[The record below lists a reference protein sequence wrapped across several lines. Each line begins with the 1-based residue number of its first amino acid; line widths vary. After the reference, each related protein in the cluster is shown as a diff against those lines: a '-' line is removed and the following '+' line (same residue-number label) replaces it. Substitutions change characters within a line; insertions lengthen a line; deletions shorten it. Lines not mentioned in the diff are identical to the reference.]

1 MIGLEP
7 KTGIEPAKVYILA
20 DRAVCAYLAAATGAG
35 PCVRDAA
42 RYDTFGSPV
51 LTDSAQESRS
61 KNKKRAA
68 AIEGIHPPPPPKRM
82 QMTYIVVV
90 VGYVLM
96 LLGISVYKSRSVKSA
111 EDFMVA
117 GRSVPVYMLVA
128 TLVCTWIGSGSLFGT
143 AGLTFRTGLSEL
155 WFSAGAWVGILVIYM
170 IAARVRRIAQYTLT
184 DLLEK
189 RYNQLAKVLG
199 TITIIIAYMVIAGY
213 QFKGGGRFIA
223 ILSDGSISL
232 ETGMIIAAFLIVGFT
247 VLAGMVSIVSIDIF
261 NGSIML
267 VAMVLTLPFAISGHG
282 GLDAVITTIQQTQPT
297 HLSLMGG
304 HDFVWVVGI
313 ALPTFLL
320 LMSESSMYQKF
331 SSADNEANAR
341 KAVMGMFIGVVVV
354 ETLMM
359 LIALVGFAIYADDP
373 RFFLVDGSINRAM
386 AEEII
391 LRIGF
396 EQLPVVIGSLLLA
409 AGAAIVISTGN
420 TFLMVTSTNVT
431 RDIFQAF
438 FYKNATASQIL
449 WIQRACIVGIG
460 LLAYLMMSQFDTI
473 LEMALMSYT
482 MIGASLAPPLLAAFF
497 WKRVTCAGGVAS
509 IASGMLTVVII
520 AVLNSVYKG
529 SAEGINV
536 LGVSFPMDT
545 DYIAIPAVI
554 VSVTTLVVVSL
565 LTAKPQQSDWEEFI
579 EA

>member
-1 MIGLEP
+1 MIY
-7 KTGIEPAKVYILA
+7 V
-20 DRAVCAYLAAATGAG
+20 
-35 PCVRDAA
+35 
-42 RYDTFGSPV
+42 S
-51 LTDSAQESRS
+51 
-61 KNKKRAA
+61 
-68 AIEGIHPPPPPKRM
+68 
-82 QMTYIVVV
+82 VVV
-90 VGYVLM
+90 LYVLI
-96 LLGISVYKSRSVKSA
+96 LLGISIYKSRTVKSD
-111 EDFMVA
+111 EDFMIA
-117 GRSVPVYMLVA
+117 GRNVPVYMLVA

-143 AGLTFRTGLSEL
+143 AGLTFRTGVSEL
-155 WFSAGAWVGILVIYM
+155 WFSSGAWVGILVVYL

-199 TITIIIAYMVIAGY
+199 TITIIVAYMVIAGY
-213 QFKGGGRFIA
+213 QFKGGGRFIS
-223 ILSDGSISL
+223 ILSEGAITP
-232 ETGMIIAAFLIVGFT
+232 ETGMIIAAALIIGFT

-267 VAMVLTLPFAISGHG
+267 LAMIVTLPFAIAAHG
-282 GLDAVITTIQQTQPT
+282 GLDAVLMTIREAEPT
-297 HLSLMGG
+297 HLSVMGG
-304 HDFVWVVGI
+304 HDFVWVIGI

-331 SSADNEANAR
+331 SSADNEQNAR
-341 KAVMGMFIGVVVV
+341 RAVMGMFIGVVLV

-373 RFFLVDGSINRAM
+373 RFFLADGSVNRAM

-396 EQLPVVIGSLLLA
+396 EQLPVLVGALLLA

-431 RDIFQAF
+431 RDILQAF
-438 FYKNATASQIL
+438 FYRNATSSQVVWL
-449 WIQRACIVGIG
+449 QRGCIVVIGI
-460 LLAYLMMSQFDTI
+460 LAYLMMSQFETI

-497 WKRVTCAGGVAS
+497 WKRVTRLAGVLS
-509 IASGMLTVVII
+509 IASGMLTVITI
-520 AVLNSVYKG
+520 AVLNAVFKNGGG
-529 SAEGINV
+529 SI
-536 LGVSFPMDT
+536 LGVDFPIDT

-554 VSVTTLVVVSL
+554 VSVTTLVIVSL
-565 LTAKPQQSDWEEFI
+565 VTPKPPDSDWQEFMGPNAPAI
-579 EA
+579 PPGP

>member
-1 MIGLEP
+1 
-7 KTGIEPAKVYILA
+7 
-20 DRAVCAYLAAATGAG
+20 
-35 PCVRDAA
+35 
-42 RYDTFGSPV
+42 
-51 LTDSAQESRS
+51 
-61 KNKKRAA
+61 
-68 AIEGIHPPPPPKRM
+68 
-82 QMTYIVVV
+82 MTYIVVV
-90 VGYVLM
+90 ALYVLI
-96 LLGISVYKSRSVKSA
+96 LLGISVQKSRSVKSD

-117 GRSVPVYMLVA
+117 GRNVPVYMLVA

-155 WFSAGAWVGILVIYM
+155 WFSAGAWVGILVVYS
-170 IAARVRRIAQYTLT
+170 IAARVRRIARYTLT
-184 DLLEK
+184 DLLEQ

-223 ILSDGSISL
+223 ILSDGAVSP
-232 ETGMIIAAFLIVGFT
+232 ETGMLIAAFLIVGFT

-267 VAMVLTLPFAISGHG
+267 VAMVLTLPFAIYGHG
-282 GLDAVITTIQQTQPT
+282 GIGEVLDSIRQAEPA
-297 HLSLMGG
+297 HLSAMGG
-304 HDFVWVVGI
+304 HDFFWVVGI

-331 SSADNEANAR
+331 SSADNESNAR
-341 KAVMGMFIGVVVV
+341 RAVMGMFIGVVVV

-373 RFFLVDGSINRAM
+373 RFFMADGSVNRAM
-386 AEEII
+386 AEEVI

-438 FYKNATASQIL
+438 FVKDASSSQIVWL
-449 WIQRACIVGIG
+449 QRGTIVGIG
-460 LLAYLMMSQFDTI
+460 VLAYLLMSQFETI

-497 WKRVTCAGGVAS
+497 WKRVTRWGGVAS
-509 IASGMLTVVII
+509 IASGMLTVI
-520 AVLNSVYKG
+520 AIAAMNAIYKD
-529 SAEGINV
+529 SAEGVNL
-536 LGVSFPMDT
+536 LGIAFPMDT

-565 LTAKPQQSDWEEFI
+565 LTPKPDPEEWQAFI
-579 EA
+579 D

>member
-1 MIGLEP
+1 
-7 KTGIEPAKVYILA
+7 
-20 DRAVCAYLAAATGAG
+20 
-35 PCVRDAA
+35 
-42 RYDTFGSPV
+42 
-51 LTDSAQESRS
+51 
-61 KNKKRAA
+61 
-68 AIEGIHPPPPPKRM
+68 
-82 QMTYIVVV
+82 MTYIAVVTI
-90 VGYVLM
+90 YVLM
-96 LLGISVYKSRSVKSA
+96 LLGISVYKSRTVKTD

-117 GRSVPVYMLVA
+117 GRGVPVYMLVA

-143 AGLTFRTGLSEL
+143 AGLTFRTGISEL
-155 WFSAGAWVGILVIYM
+155 WFSSGAWIGILVVYM
-170 IAARVRRIAQYTLT
+170 IAARVRRIAQFTLT

-189 RYNQLAKVLG
+189 RYSQLAKVLG

-213 QFKGGGRFIA
+213 QFKGGGRFIS
-223 ILSDGSISL
+223 ILSDGAISPDA
-232 ETGMIIAAFLIVGFT
+232 GMIIAALLIVGFT

-267 VAMVLTLPFAISGHG
+267 VAMIVTLPFAIAGHG
-282 GLDAVITTIQQTQPT
+282 GIDAVITTINETQPS
-297 HLSLMGG
+297 HLSIMGG
-304 HDFVWVVGI
+304 HDFVWVFGI

-331 SSADNEANAR
+331 SSADSAQNAR
-341 KAVMGMFIGVVVV
+341 RAVMGMFIGVVVI

-373 RFFLVDGSINRAM
+373 RFFMADGSVNRAM

-396 EQLPVVIGSLLLA
+396 EQLPTVVGSVLLA

-438 FYKNATASQIL
+438 FYRDATSTQVV
-449 WIQRACIVGIG
+449 WIQRACIIGIG
-460 LLAYLMMSQFDTI
+460 VLAYLMMSQFETI

-497 WKRVTCAGGVAS
+497 WKRVTRIAGVLS
-509 IASGMLTVVII
+509 IASGMLTVITI
-520 AVLNSVYKG
+520 AVLNSVFKG
-529 SAEGINV
+529 SDTTILGIP
-536 LGVSFPMDT
+536 FPMDT

-554 VSVTTLVVVSL
+554 VSVSTLVIVSL
-565 LTAKPQQSDWEEFI
+565 LTPEPPESDWREFIGKEPAVPAKP
-579 EA
+579 

>member
-1 MIGLEP
+1 MI
-7 KTGIEPAKVYILA
+7 YI
-20 DRAVCAYLAAATGAG
+20 AV
-35 PCVRDAA
+35 V
-42 RYDTFGSPV
+42 
-51 LTDSAQESRS
+51 
-61 KNKKRAA
+61 
-68 AIEGIHPPPPPKRM
+68 
-82 QMTYIVVV
+82 MTY
-90 VGYVLM
+90 VLI
-96 LLGISVYKSRSVKSA
+96 LLGISVYKSRTVKTD

-117 GRSVPVYMLVA
+117 GRGVPVYMLVA

-143 AGLTFRTGLSEL
+143 AGLTFRTGISEL
-155 WFSAGAWVGILVIYM
+155 WFSAGAWVGILVVYM

-213 QFKGGGRFIA
+213 QFKGGGRFIG
-223 ILSDGSISL
+223 ILSDGAISP

-261 NGSIML
+261 NGVIML
-267 VAMVLTLPFAISGHG
+267 IAMIVTLPFAIYGHG
-282 GLDAVITTIQQTQPT
+282 GIDAVVATIQQAQPS
-297 HLSLMGG
+297 HLSVMGG
-304 HDFVWVVGI
+304 HDFVWVIGI

-331 SSADNEANAR
+331 SSADNARNAKR
-341 KAVMGMFIGVVVV
+341 AVMGMFVGVVVV

-373 RFFLVDGSINRAM
+373 RFFLADGSINRAM

-396 EQLPVVIGSLLLA
+396 EQLPVIVGSLLLA

-420 TFLMVTSTNVT
+420 TVLMVTSTNVT

-438 FYKNATASQIL
+438 FYKNATSSQIV
-449 WIQRACIVGIG
+449 WIQRSCIVGIG
-460 LLAYLMMSQFDTI
+460 LLAYLMMSQFETI

-497 WKRVTCAGGVAS
+497 WKRVTRLAGVMS
-509 IASGMLTVVII
+509 IASGMLTVITI
-520 AVLNSVYKG
+520 AVLNSVFKDSG
-529 SAEGINV
+529 TSILGI
-536 LGVSFPMDT
+536 SFPMDT

-554 VSVTTLVVVSL
+554 VSVSTLVIVSL
-565 LTAKPQQSDWEEFI
+565 LTPKPLDSDWQEFMGT
-579 EA
+579 EATVPPKP

>member
-1 MIGLEP
+1 
-7 KTGIEPAKVYILA
+7 
-20 DRAVCAYLAAATGAG
+20 
-35 PCVRDAA
+35 
-42 RYDTFGSPV
+42 
-51 LTDSAQESRS
+51 
-61 KNKKRAA
+61 
-68 AIEGIHPPPPPKRM
+68 
-82 QMTYIVVV
+82 MTYTIVVIS
-90 VGYVLM
+90 YVLI
-96 LLGISVYKSRSVKSA
+96 LIGVAVHKSRSVKSA
-111 EDFMVA
+111 DDFMIA

-143 AGLTFRTGLSEL
+143 AGLTFRTGISEL

-189 RYNQLAKVLG
+189 RYNQTAKVLG

-223 ILSDGSISL
+223 ILSEGSITP
-232 ETGMIIAAFLIVGFT
+232 EQGMLMACVLIVGFT

-261 NGSIML
+261 NGTVML
-267 VAMVLTLPFAISGHG
+267 LAMIVTLPFAISSHG
-282 GLDAVITTIQQTQPT
+282 GLDAVIQTIEATAPN
-297 HLSLMGG
+297 HLSLFGG

-331 SSADNEANAR
+331 SSADNAANAK
-341 KAVMGMFIGVVVV
+341 KAVLGMFVGVVLV
-354 ETLMM
+354 ELLMM

-373 RFFLVDGSINRAM
+373 RFFLADGSINRVM

-396 EQLPVVIGSLLLA
+396 EQLPTVIGALLLA
-409 AGAAIVISTGN
+409 AGAAIIISTGN

-438 FYKNATASQIL
+438 FYKDASPSQVVL
-449 WIQRACIVGIG
+449 LQRVTIVGIG
-460 LLAYLMMSQFDTI
+460 VLAYLMMSQFETI

-482 MIGASLAPPLLAAFF
+482 MIGASLAPALLAAFF
-497 WKRVTCAGGVAS
+497 WKRVTRTGGVAS
-509 IASGMLTVVII
+509 IAAGMLTVICI
-520 AVLNSVYKG
+520 ALLNSIYKDN
-529 SAEGINV
+529 AEGMQV
-536 LGVSFPMDT
+536 FGVSFPMDT

-554 VSVTTLVVVSL
+554 VSVATLVIVSL
-565 LTAKPQQSDWEEFI
+565 LSATPEEEDWREFI
-579 EA
+579 DA